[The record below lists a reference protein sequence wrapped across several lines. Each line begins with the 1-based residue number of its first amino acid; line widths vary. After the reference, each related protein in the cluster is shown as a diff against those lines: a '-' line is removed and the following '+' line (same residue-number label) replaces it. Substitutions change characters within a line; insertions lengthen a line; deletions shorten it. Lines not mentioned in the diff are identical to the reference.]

1 MRAVAAACVSG
12 LVLFATLAGCASNGQ
27 QAPEQ
32 ESKVDFKLHVD
43 INLDNKPTMK
53 VTNLVTGVSV
63 STDDTCQAYSQ
74 SRPENAILYRFLAC
88 THIAVLF
95 GTAPAESKP
104 PEPEGSLCPF
114 LIAPDISP
122 HMPDISPR
130 MKGTMDSYCAGNPA
144 QPIENAI
151 NLYWDESLKKGSFN

>member
-1 MRAVAAACVSG
+1 MRAIATACVSG
-12 LVLFATLAGCASNGQ
+12 LILSVTLAGCASEGK

-32 ESKVDFKLHVD
+32 ESKVDSKLHVD
-43 INLDNKPTMK
+43 INLDNKPTTK
-53 VTNLVTGVSV
+53 VTHLVTGVSV
-63 STDDTCQAYSQ
+63 STDDTCQAYNQ
-74 SRPENAILYRFLAC
+74 SRPEIQILYRFLAC
-88 THIAVLF
+88 THLAVLF

-130 MKGTMDSYCAGNPA
+130 MKWTMNSYCAGNPA